1 MSTPELSALEWR
13 IQELETRLK
22 FPRLM
27 TPRQLCAFLGISE
40 ALLYEWKRKGDAP
53 PVIYFSERSV
63 RYDLHSVMEW
73 AKRKEVGGQA

>member
-1 MSTPELSALEWR
+1 MSESELRALEWR
-13 IQELETRLK
+13 IEELETRLK

-27 TPRQLCAFLGISE
+27 TARQLCDFLGISE

-53 PVIYFSERSV
+53 PVIHFSERSV